1 MKVTE
6 KSNVIDLPNFLPRNI
21 KPYTPRKKKA
31 LKEIPLDL
39 NLVELTY
46 ILRIM
51 VRYAAGRKV
60 VSQFCFNLMKK
71 LYCEIKGN
79 KWT

>member
-1 MKVTE
+1 MK
-6 KSNVIDLPNFLPRNI
+6 VIDLPSFSPRSI

-31 LKEIPLDL
+31 VKEIPLDL

-51 VRYAAGRKV
+51 IRYAAGRKV
-60 VSQFCFNLMKK
+60 VSKFCFNLMKK
-71 LYCEIKGN
+71 LYSEIKGN

>member
-6 KSNVIDLPNFLPRNI
+6 KSNVIDLPSFLPRNI

-79 KWT
+79 KWS

>member
-6 KSNVIDLPNFLPRNI
+6 KSNVIDLPSFLPRNI

-46 ILRIM
+46 LLRIM
-51 VRYAAGRKV
+51 IRHAASREV
-60 VSQFCFNLMKK
+60 VSESCFNLMKK
-71 LYCEIKGN
+71 LDSEIKGN

>member
-6 KSNVIDLPNFLPRNI
+6 KSNVIDLPSFLPRSI

-46 ILRIM
+46 LLRIM
-51 VRYAAGRKV
+51 IRHAASREV
-60 VSQFCFNLMKK
+60 VSKSCFNLMKK
-71 LYCEIKGN
+71 LHSEIKGN
-79 KWT
+79 KWN